1 MSKSYGYEQYI
12 RRLEDHGSRVA
23 LVDGTTDEELTYG
36 QLTDLSRRAA
46 GLLRAS
52 GLKPG
57 ERVLIIGVKGLD
69 WVPIFFGTQ
78 LASIVAVP
86 LDTRASSA
94 LVEAVI
100 ESTRP
105 VLIIKGGK
113 VKFKSAIKTV
123 TPESFLGKARGLK
136 EVNRSPEPRPE
147 SLGQILLSSGT
158 WSQPKGVTLKQGNV
172 LQNMLAACQVYSL
185 GKREVL
191 LSILPL
197 SHAYEQMCGLHIPLR
212 AGCKVVYLDEIQAEK
227 IKAMIK
233 KYGVTLIVAVPRILE
248 LFQGGIL
255 GKLPE
260 AKRPG
265 VIKLSHRLRFLPV
278 GLRRLVFKKVHQGL
292 GPSLRTLTVGGAPLL
307 EETDGFF
314 QGLGYKVL
322 IGYGLSETSPI
333 VSISTRQLG
342 RRVGDVGRILDN
354 IEAKVNDEGELL
366 VRGPSVFAGYWPKV
380 RHWRAWFNTGDLAE
394 LRGRDLRLVGR
405 RKDMI
410 VFAGGDK
417 VMSADIEAVIAG
429 NLADIE
435 EVIIMPAEG
444 RGGLSKGLLVA
455 YRAASEQDKAI
466 ERLLAEHLP
475 RSIRLLGARNIHP
488 EYLSRTHTLKLA
500 RKKNQERFARLFAD

>member
-12 RRLEDHGSRVA
+12 RRLEDYGSRVA

-46 GLLRAS
+46 SLLRAA

-57 ERVLIIGVKGLD
+57 ERVLIIGVRGLD

-105 VLIIKGGK
+105 ALIIKGGDIEL
-113 VKFKSAIKTV
+113 KSAIKTV
-123 TPESFLGKARGLK
+123 TPESFLEKARGLK
-136 EVNRSPEPRPE
+136 EVSRPAAPRPE

-185 GKREVL
+185 GKGEVL

-197 SHAYEQMCGLHIPLR
+197 AHAYEQMCGLHIPLR
-212 AGCKVVYLDEIQAEK
+212 AGCRVVYLDEIQAEK

-233 KYGVTLIVAVPRILE
+233 KHGVTLIVAVPRILE
-248 LFQGGIL
+248 LFQKGIL
-255 GKLPE
+255 GRLPE

-265 VIKLSHRLRFLPV
+265 VTRLSHRLRFLPV
-278 GLRRLVFKKVHQGL
+278 GLRRLAFKKVHQGL

-307 EETDGFF
+307 EETDRFF
-314 QGLGYKVL
+314 QGLGYRVL

-354 IEAKVNDEGELL
+354 IEAKVNDDGELL
-366 VRGPSVFAGYWPKV
+366 VRGVSVFAGYWPKA

-394 LRGRDLRLVGR
+394 LRGRSLRLVGR

-417 VMSADIEAVIAG
+417 IMSADIEAVIVG
-429 NLADIE
+429 SLPGIE
-435 EVIIMPAEG
+435 EAIIMPAEG

-455 YRAASEQDKAI
+455 YRSAGKEDKAI
-466 ERLLAEHLP
+466 ERLLAGHLP
-475 RSIRLLGARNIHP
+475 KSIRLLGTRNIHP

-500 RKKNQERFARLFAD
+500 RKKNQDRFVRIFTD